1 MTPLNELKTKMLA
14 QTATRE
20 AYDALGDEFELAH
33 QLIEARTRAHLTQTD
48 VAQRM
53 GTTQS
58 VIARLEGGKQPPS
71 LRTMQRYAQ
80 AVGGRLV
87 LRIEPTV

>member
-1 MTPLNELKTKMLA
+1 MNPLNELKAKMLA

-20 AYDALGDEFELAH
+20 AYDAMGDEFELAR

-58 VIARLEGGKQPPS
+58 VVARLEGGKQAPS

>member
-20 AYDALGDEFELAH
+20 AYDALGDEFELAR

-58 VIARLEGGKQPPS
+58 VVARLEGGKQAPS

>member
-1 MTPLNELKTKMLA
+1 MTPLNELKAKMLA

-20 AYDALGDEFELAH
+20 AYDAMGDEFELAR

-58 VIARLEGGKQPPS
+58 VVARLEGGKQAPS

-87 LRIEPTV
+87 LRIEPTA

>member
-1 MTPLNELKTKMLA
+1 MTPLNELKAKMLA

-20 AYDALGDEFELAH
+20 AYDAMGDEFELAR

-58 VIARLEGGKQPPS
+58 VVARLEGGKQAPS